1 MPWTYCDR
9 INGQTI
15 TYDENGLRL
24 SKTTGGVTTK
34 IYRTNGQMVGMNS
47 SDGKDLM
54 FLLDGSGNVYG
65 LHYDHYSSEAQTA
78 AATYYFAYNAQ
89 GDVIGIYDASGTVVA
104 TYAYDEWGNC
114 TVQVLAADGNGHAAD
129 SPDHIAQV
137 NPFRYRGYYYDNET
151 GLYYLNSRY
160 YDPETYRFLNADG
173 CVQTGQG
180 ILDKNMFAYC
190 LNNPIVLCDSTGAFP
205 SYTITFPAE
214 GDGDVIIDG
223 LPDSYEGSV
232 DKKNNTYIVEV
243 KKKNNFVNDVVNP
256 IVTSTVSTFLDDLL
270 NTMVTALQV
279 PSVLSQGASLIRSI
293 SAASNIGLVS
303 LGVAGVSIISD
314 YVVYWDDPA
323 TFGKLTAITVAST
336 TVSALWGAFAASTAP
351 AITPAGSFALAV
363 VGGVLISAGESWL
376 KNRVLERRKE

>member
-104 TYAYDEWGNC
+104 IYAYDEWGNC
-114 TVQVLAADGNGHAAD
+114 TVQVLAADSNGHAAD

-137 NPFRYRGYYYDNET
+137 NPFRYRGYFYDGET

-160 YDPETYRFLNADG
+160 YDPETCRFLNVDSVIPA
-173 CVQTGQG
+173 TGNPING
-180 ILDKNMFAYC
+180 YNLFAYC
-190 LNNPIVLCDSTGAFP
+190 LNNPLIYEDAAGQFPNIIKRIVNVAKFYYNTAMAFVKAVEVNAGGGIGLGGSASASYNGVKIGVDAAIKSSDSVRVNRNGISGQHESSVRLGFSVLAYKKGIRHGVEHSYQDPNCSCNWFDSSFKEKMECPANKPIVLEVEDPKIEFGVGA
-205 SYTITFPAE
+205 Y
-214 GDGDVIIDG
+214 
-223 LPDSYEGSV
+223 L
-232 DKKNNTYIVEV
+232 
-243 KKKNNFVNDVVNP
+243 
-256 IVTSTVSTFLDDLL
+256 
-270 NTMVTALQV
+270 
-279 PSVLSQGASLIRSI
+279 VLGGEI
-293 SAASNIGLVS
+293 S
-303 LGVAGVSIISD
+303 VSINLREVEESL
-314 YVVYWDDPA
+314 Y
-323 TFGKLTAITVAST
+323 AIFEDTM
-336 TVSALWGAFAASTAP
+336 
-351 AITPAGSFALAV
+351 
-363 VGGVLISAGESWL
+363 EY
-376 KNRVLERRKE
+376 ED